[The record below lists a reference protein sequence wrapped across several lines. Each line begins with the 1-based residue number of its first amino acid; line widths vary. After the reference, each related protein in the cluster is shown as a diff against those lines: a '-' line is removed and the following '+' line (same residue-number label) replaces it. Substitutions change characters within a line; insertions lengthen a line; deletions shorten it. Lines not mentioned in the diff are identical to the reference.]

1 MDCLPYLMTVPGRAP
16 VLARR
21 KLIPNKRNV
30 IEGRLHI
37 VLCKSGG
44 RPIMER
50 YARNTV
56 VRSGAELVAALFRGE
71 LSTPINGMA
80 VGIDNTPTSPPYE
93 ITTLTTTAPDGTPVI
108 QNAAVAI
115 EPAVIRVEVL
125 TGELKV
131 RVSVRGVMPETHAN
145 SPDPA
150 DPPVMIGEA
159 ALGVLAEGGAAL
171 GQIYNR
177 VVFEPIPK
185 TSAHELA
192 LYWEVAFPYG
202 P

>member
-1 MDCLPYLMTVPGRAP
+1 
-16 VLARR
+16 LARR

-30 IEGRLHI
+30 LEGRLHI
-37 VLCKSGG
+37 VLCKPGG
-44 RPIMER
+44 MPIMER
-50 YARNTV
+50 YACNTV

-93 ITTLTTTAPDGTPVI
+93 MTALTTTAPDGTPVI
-108 QNAAVAI
+108 QNAAVTIPPEAM
-115 EPAVIRVEVL
+115 RVEVL
-125 TGELKV
+125 TQELKV
-131 RVSVRGVMPETHAN
+131 RVSVRGVIPETHAN
-145 SPDPA
+145 SPNPD

-159 ALGVLAEGGAAL
+159 ALGVLAEGGATLA
-171 GQIYNR
+171 QIYNR

-192 LYWEVAFPYG
+192 LYWEIGFPYG

>member
-1 MDCLPYLMTVPGRAP
+1 MQ
-16 VLARR
+16 
-21 KLIPNKRNV
+21 
-30 IEGRLHI
+30 
-37 VLCKSGG
+37 
-44 RPIMER
+44 R
-50 YARNTV
+50 YGRNTV

-93 ITTLTTTAPDGTPVI
+93 ITSLTTTAPDGTPVI
-108 QNAAVAI
+108 QNTTIALTP
-115 EPAVIRVEVL
+115 ELMRVEVL
-125 TGELKV
+125 AQELKV
-131 RVSVRGVMPETHAN
+131 RVSVRGVIPETHAN
-145 SPDPA
+145 SPNPD

-159 ALGVLAEGGAAL
+159 ALGVLAEGGASLA
-171 GQIYNR
+171 QIYNR